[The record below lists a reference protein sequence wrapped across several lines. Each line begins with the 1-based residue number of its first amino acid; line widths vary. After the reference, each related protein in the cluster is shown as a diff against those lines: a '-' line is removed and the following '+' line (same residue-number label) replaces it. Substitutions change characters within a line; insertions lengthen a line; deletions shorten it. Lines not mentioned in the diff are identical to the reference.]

1 VCLMETTTYVIDFDD
16 MVGKN
21 RLQGLS
27 GTVNPRVVTQNATYF
42 QF

>member
-1 VCLMETTTYVIDFDD
+1 MKTKKYFIDFVDL
-16 MVGKN
+16 VAKN